1 MPNTARLGE
10 VLDVKGGEYMKLRE
24 KFEHYTEQEFT
35 QLVND
40 IFECNG
46 SESYQDELL
55 ENFIS
60 VSGHPE
66 GADLIYYNF
75 DENMTPEKIV
85 KTLKDWRR
93 ERGLPLFKTEDGI
106 VNNNLNEVHSALNN
120 DRNSTE

>member
-1 MPNTARLGE
+1 
-10 VLDVKGGEYMKLRE
+10 MKLRE

-66 GADLIYYNF
+66 GSDLIYYNF
-75 DENMTPEKIV
+75 DENITPEKIV
-85 KTLKDWRR
+85 KTLKGWRG
-93 ERGLPLFKTEDGI
+93 EQGLPLFKTEDGI
-106 VNNNLNEVHSALNN
+106 VNNNLNEVHSAVNN